1 MDKDHIIYLVIH
13 LVSIEVGKFGISMDK
28 AIRVI
33 ANAKTASLK
42 DIICSI
48 LIIGVNDP
56 DNIMNSI
63 EKRDYNNLVIF
74 FINDF

>member
-1 MDKDHIIYLVIH
+1 MENYSKKNLNPKSIDPFNIILYMQKMV
-13 LVSIEVGKFGISMDK
+13 
-28 AIRVI
+28 
-33 ANAKTASLK
+33 SLK
-42 DIICSI
+42 DITCSI

>member
-1 MDKDHIIYLVIH
+1 
-13 LVSIEVGKFGISMDK
+13 VSIEVGKFGISMDK